1 MMFRS
6 PLEPPG
12 TTHRTPVSAPYPLRA
27 RSTFRHSG
35 IAFARRLKRFGRNS
49 HTFVLRSRV
58 MFRVLSM
65 LSLAAVTAVAFAQTQ
80 SPPTAPRAQSPAQ
93 DNSQPGEL
101 QSSPGI
107 GQSGAAQPG
116 QPGSQNQLQQGS
128 QQRGQQQGQQQ
139 QQTGQQQTG
148 QQQKGQ

>member
-27 RSTFRHSG
+27 RSTIRHSG

-58 MFRVLSM
+58 MFRILSM

-93 DNSQPGEL
+93 DNSQPGGL
-101 QSSPGI
+101 QSSQPGI
-107 GQSGAAQPG
+107 GQSGAAQQG
-116 QPGSQNQLQQGS
+116 QPSSQNQLQQGS

-139 QQTGQQQTG
+139 QQTGQ
-148 QQQKGQ
+148 